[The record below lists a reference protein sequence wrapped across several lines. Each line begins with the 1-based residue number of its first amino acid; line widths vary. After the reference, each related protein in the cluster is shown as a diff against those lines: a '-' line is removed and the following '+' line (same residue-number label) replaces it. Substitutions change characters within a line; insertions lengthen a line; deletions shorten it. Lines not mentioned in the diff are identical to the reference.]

1 MSGANRTSLDRGE
14 VGCAFMGALGI
25 HREGLLEQEGAR
37 LVLEETTADA
47 GESLVDLEEVFP
59 DPGETFL

>member
-1 MSGANRTSLDRGE
+1 
-14 VGCAFMGALGI
+14 MGALGI

-37 LVLEETTADA
+37 LVLEETTTDA

-59 DPGETFL
+59 DPGETLR